1 MKKISDL
8 MNLKGKRALITGAT
22 GGIGQEM
29 ALTIAELGG
38 DLILVDLPDSNYD
51 LIKESI
57 LSNWNVDINC
67 IDCNLED
74 ENSRDNLI
82 EEVIKSDVNLD
93 ILINNA
99 AFVGGSN
106 LEGWVEEFGKQSVE
120 TWNRALEV
128 NLTAPFHL
136 CQAFTPLLRKR
147 KVGSIISIGS
157 IYGLSAPDYSLYK
170 GTSMGNPAGYSASK
184 GGLIQLTKWLSS
196 TIEPDIRVNSISPGG
211 G

>member
-1 MKKISDL
+1 MKKTLDKHSL
-8 MNLKGKRALITGAT
+8 QGYVNSQLKYNFNDRIDFQVTMLDIENSLDRIEYCLKHI
-22 GGIGQEM
+22 
-29 ALTIAELGG
+29 LGFYNV
-38 DLILVDLPDSNYD
+38 I
-51 LIKESI
+51 IESI
-57 LSNWNVDINC
+57 
-67 IDCNLED
+67 DCDLENED
-74 ENSRDNLI
+74 SRNNLI
-82 EEVIKSDVNLD
+82 ERVIESNVNLD